1 MFVYGFDFN
10 YFFPFFLMLV
20 FFSGLLVFCS
30 SRKHLLLTL
39 ISLEFITLT
48 LFLGFFYFLA
58 GYGYEGY
65 FGLVF
70 LTFAVCEGA
79 LGLGV
84 LVSLIRCHGN
94 DNLNSI
100 SFISW

>member
-1 MFVYGFDFN
+1 MYGFDFN
-10 YFFPFFLMLV
+10 YLFSYFLIFM

-39 ISLEFITLT
+39 ISLEFLTLT
-48 LFLGFFYFLA
+48 LFLGFFYFLS
-58 GYGYEGY
+58 GFGYEVY
-65 FGLVF
+65 FCLVF

-100 SFISW
+100 SVISW